1 MWELWVFSG
10 DGCQGLEGGKGLRGG
25 VCRLGLYWEGSG
37 QGRWSMGRG
46 KECWWGSRGRK
57 KRGLGLI
64 GVGLIRGRG
73 DGEASRRE
81 ETWS

>member
-1 MWELWVFSG
+1 MGRV
-10 DGCQGLEGGKGLRGG
+10 D
-25 VCRLGLYWEGSG
+25 
-37 QGRWSMGRG
+37 GRWGGEKSAGG
-46 KECWWGSRGRK
+46 AVGVE